1 MIPKNSRACLET
13 PASAASITAA
23 YSARSGRGVDGA
35 AAVAALLTQ
44 GDPGAQAVWD
54 CAVDALATALAAVT
68 TCFAPASWIGSPSSG
83 VPELVRSELGDEAGC
98 LGAALMPWRAADDTT
113 TGGNPCH

>member
-44 GDPGAQAVWD
+44 GDPGARAVWD

-83 VPELVRSELGDEAGC
+83 VPNWSGANSETRQ
-98 LGAALMPWRAADDTT
+98 GAWARR
-113 TGGNPCH
+113 